1 MGKIPLKKLKLCFL
15 IDPIKPPMSRSPV
28 EMHLSVITHTNER
41 TRNIS
46 NKQMISIQEAY
57 HQQPAGA
64 QPEFP
69 AAAVTVAQQDSDT
82 V

>member
-1 MGKIPLKKLKLCFL
+1 
-15 IDPIKPPMSRSPV
+15 
-28 EMHLSVITHTNER
+28 
-41 TRNIS
+41 
-46 NKQMISIQEAY
+46 MISIQEAY

-82 V
+82 GQHVQLNFRKKRGAKTMLTASPDKSNEREFMQHHRILVPQ